1 MKKITHLNLKFD
13 RRWRN
18 AYCPDLSNIV
28 AAYGARWIDRGDWVE
43 IVPDRQG
50 FAYNDIADRNEL
62 GDIVKR
68 VIYDMENG
76 HTGPKGQMT
85 PWLRPWVDKP
95 YTANGGSIGHSYGA
109 YAERRGGYIHVE
121 VWLCKP

>member
-1 MKKITHLNLKFD
+1 MTTTQTFTHD
-13 RRWRN
+13 HRHRN
-18 AYCPDLSNIV
+18 AYCPDLSDIV
-28 AAYGARWIDRGDWVE
+28 AAYGARWIDRGGWVE

-62 GDIVKR
+62 GDLVKR
-68 VIYDMENG
+68 VIADMEKG
-76 HTGPKGQMT
+76 HTGPKGQT
-85 PWLRPWVDKP
+85 IPWLAVGSDKP
-95 YTANGGSIGHSYGA
+95 FQTSGGSIGHSYGA

>member
-1 MKKITHLNLKFD
+1 MNKTDFEHD
-13 RRWRN
+13 HRYRN
-18 AYCPDLSNIV
+18 AYCPDLSGLV

-62 GDIVKR
+62 GDLVKR
-68 VIYDMENG
+68 VIADMEKG
-76 HTGPKGQMT
+76 RAGMKGQT
-85 PWLRPWVDKP
+85 IPWLAVGSDKP
-95 YTANGGSIGHSYGA
+95 FQINGGSIGWSYGA

-121 VWLCKP
+121 VWLRKT